1 MARARKLFEVLV
13 NETVELLPEE
23 AELAKLF
30 TNAYRYLKFALAN
43 QLYMMANDFG
53 LDYERIRQGVIHN
66 YPRAADLPAA
76 GFCRWPMP
84 AQGHD
89 AAGGFQQQQLR
100 ARPRRHDGQRGL
112 ASLPGRPALP
122 PL

>member
-53 LDYERIRQGVIHN
+53 LDYERIRQGSSIITLALLTYRRPVLLLAHASS
-66 YPRAADLPAA
+66 RTRCSWRLSTTTTS
-76 GFCRWPMP
+76 CWVMP
-84 AQGHD
+84 
-89 AAGGFQQQQLR
+89 
-100 ARPRRHDGQRGL
+100 P
-112 ASLPGRPALP
+112 
-122 PL
+122 